1 MWHASVSLQSAG
13 TLLRSTG
20 RLRRTAT
27 QLLTGVGGDTEWWFW
42 NPRAC
47 VGHLRVNVTV
57 SEALL
62 IPPGLATSDAGQ
74 TGPPERRR
82 QP

>member
-1 MWHASVSLQSAG
+1 MWHASVSLQSG
-13 TLLRSTG
+13 GQFLRSTG
-20 RLRRTAT
+20 RLRRLAT
-27 QLLTGVGGDTEWWFW
+27 GLLADVGGDTEWWHW

-57 SEALL
+57 SENAL
-62 IPPGLATSDAGQ
+62 IPPGLATSDAGP

-82 QP
+82 RR